1 MACESARHFEQRVDT
16 IYGLIL
22 IGMIDIT
29 LQITTEF
36 SSLARTLR
44 EYAVGRRDGEREALP
59 AEVPEWSFYW

>member
-1 MACESARHFEQRVDT
+1 MRGTLKQRVDT

>member
-1 MACESARHFEQRVDT
+1 MRVRGTLKQRVDT

-36 SSLARTLR
+36 SSLVGTLR
-44 EYAVGRRDGEREALP
+44 EYAVGRRDGEREALLE
-59 AEVPEWSFYW
+59 EVPERSFYW

>member
-1 MACESARHFEQRVDT
+1 MRGTLKQRVDT

-59 AEVPEWSFYW
+59 EEVPEWSFYW